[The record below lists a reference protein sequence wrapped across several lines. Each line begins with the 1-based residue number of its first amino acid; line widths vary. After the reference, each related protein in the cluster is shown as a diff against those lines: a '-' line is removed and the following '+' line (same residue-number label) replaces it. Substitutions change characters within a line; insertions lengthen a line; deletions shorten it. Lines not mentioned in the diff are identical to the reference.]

1 MVTGDSLLTAL
12 HTARECSIL
21 GKEEDNKGKDLDC
34 GEHID
39 DDDDDD
45 VVVVDAGGSDS
56 SYTTLRRR
64 RRRRSTGDT
73 LVLALSNG
81 DGLMGK
87 SSGIRG
93 QGPLDA
99 WSDVTLVWLNSEGE
113 AVFKYSNDCRE
124 NREERGGKK
133 AMRVHGVDEG
143 ALDHLVGMCA
153 RELSIIGGFEL
164 ATSGNVVVH
173 LSKRS
178 GDCDTGHSSSS
189 NRAMDDLIYFTVSGI
204 ECRTCAYHMVQLAV
218 LAHLSLCLSLSP
230 SPHPSPSPSPSLS
243 LYQVFAR
250 ADPETKSTIVRS
262 FKQAGETVL
271 FCGDGTNDMA
281 ALGEADVGVALL
293 TGFNLANTEKP
304 ELSAAD
310 TEKTEDEEE
319 EEGAQIGDAS
329 AAAPFTAKRPSIQSV
344 LGILR

>member
-21 GKEEDNKGKDLDC
+21 GKEEGNKGKDLDC
-34 GEHID
+34 GEHN

-45 VVVVDAGGSDS
+45 VVDAEGSDS
-56 SYTTLRRR
+56 SYTTVRRR
-64 RRRRSTGDT
+64 MRRSTGDT

-81 DGLMGK
+81 VDLMGR

-93 QGPLDA
+93 QGHLDA
-99 WSDVTLVWLNSEGE
+99 WSDMTLVWLNSEGE
-113 AVFKYSNDCRE
+113 AVFKYNYDCRE

-143 ALDHLVGMCA
+143 AVDHLVGMCA
-153 RELSIIGGFEL
+153 RELSVIGGFEL

-178 GDCDTGHSSSS
+178 RDGGTGHSSSS
-189 NRAMDDLIYFTVSGI
+189 NRAMDDLIYFKVSGI
-204 ECRTCAYHMVQLAV
+204 ECGNPCLPHGTASSPLPSLPLPVFLSLAPS
-218 LAHLSLCLSLSP
+218 LSLPHHLSLC
-230 SPHPSPSPSPSLS
+230 
-243 LYQVFAR
+243 QVFAR
-250 ADPETKSTIVRS
+250 TDPETKSTVVRS

-304 ELSAAD
+304 KMSAAG

-319 EEGAQIGDAS
+319 GALIGDAS

-344 LGILR
+344 LGTLR